1 MIEKLKLSTALR
13 KIKCGE
19 DPFTFSR
26 WGDGEWRAVLRQNKK
41 GGQNCDGHKF
51 FPKMGVDLADVL
63 IGRPKYMLGMQNF
76 SMRVYGKS
84 IQRFLE
90 RNNLTDLRWYTSDVF
105 HHGAIYDGMQDIL
118 DAVNT
123 RKVLIVGPPHM
134 KKLRKNGL
142 KYWEFVEV
150 PPKNNYLV
158 LDETYRAIMAKVEG
172 EKEPLLISLS
182 ASMPAEILADRLH
195 ARIGKQHTII
205 DFGSLWDPLVGVQSR
220 TYMKNKEPWLK
231 RRRPK

>member
-1 MIEKLKLSTALR
+1 
-13 KIKCGE
+13 
-19 DPFTFSR
+19 
-26 WGDGEWRAVLRQNKK
+26 
-41 GGQNCDGHKF
+41 
-51 FPKMGVDLADVL
+51 MGVELADVL

-76 SMRVYGKS
+76 SMRVYGKP

-142 KYWEFVEV
+142 KYWGFVEV

-158 LDETYRAIMAKVEG
+158 LDETYRAILSKVEG

-182 ASMPAEILADRLH
+182 ASMPAEILADRLYD
-195 ARIGKQHTII
+195 RIGKQHTII
-205 DFGSLWDPLVGVQSR
+205 DFGSLWDPLVGVESR
-220 TYMKNKEPWLK
+220 TYMKNKKPWLK
-231 RRRPK
+231 RRKPK

>member
-76 SMRVYGKS
+76 SMRIYGKS

-142 KYWEFVEV
+142 KYWGFVEV

-182 ASMPAEILADRLH
+182 ASMPAEILADRLYT
-195 ARIGKQHTII
+195 RIGKQHTII